1 MKRIWLLM
9 MCVVLGVA
17 CTADD
22 PSDVAASADGTEAA
36 SSDGTEAASSDGTEA
51 ASSDGTETASSDG
64 TETASSDGT
73 EAASSGA
80 EPTNDT
86 GSTTVTTTVGVT
98 ETTTETIPQTTIDNG
113 APETTGPVVTDAPA
127 IEEPVP
133 PVELQAY
140 TDEIAVACAKVEFV
154 YLGLRD
160 GFDVDPDDLAEG
172 AALAEAE
179 DPARYAD
186 VAADLADAAAG
197 ERLDRADAFLDV
209 CADQGYE
216 RL

>member
-1 MKRIWLLM
+1 MKRICMLM
-9 MCVVLGVA
+9 MCVALGVA

-22 PSDVAASADGTEAA
+22 PNDAASGVDGTETPSSDGTETPSSDGTGAA
-36 SSDGTEAASSDGTEA
+36 SSDGTDTAA
-51 ASSDGTETASSDG
+51 
-64 TETASSDGT
+64 
-73 EAASSGA
+73 
-80 EPTNDT
+80 NDT
-86 GSTTVTTTVGVT
+86 ATTVTTTVGVT
-98 ETTTETIPQTTIDNG
+98 ETTSETIPQTTIDNG
-113 APETTGPVVTDAPA
+113 APKTTGPVVTDAPA
-127 IEEPVP
+127 IDEPVP

-186 VAADLADAAAG
+186 VAADLADAAPG
-197 ERLDRADAFLDV
+197 ERLDLADAFLDV

>member
-1 MKRIWLLM
+1 MKRICMLIV
-9 MCVVLGVA
+9 CVALAAA

-22 PSDVAASADGTEAA
+22 PIDAAAPADSAE
-36 SSDGTEAASSDGTEA
+36 
-51 ASSDGTETASSDG
+51 ETATTARD
-64 TETASSDGT
+64 ETPND
-73 EAASSGA
+73 AAAEGEPATDAGA
-80 EPTNDT
+80 DPS
-86 GSTTVTTTVGVT
+86 STTVTTTVGVT
-98 ETTTETIPQTTIDNG
+98 ETTSETIPQTTIDNG
-113 APETTGPVVTDAPA
+113 APETSGPVVTDPPA

-160 GFDVDPDDLAEG
+160 GFDVDPGDLAEG
-172 AALAEAE
+172 ATLAEAE
-179 DPARYAD
+179 DPARYGE
-186 VAADLADAAAG
+186 VSADLIDASPG
-197 ERLDRADAFLDV
+197 EQLALADAFLDV